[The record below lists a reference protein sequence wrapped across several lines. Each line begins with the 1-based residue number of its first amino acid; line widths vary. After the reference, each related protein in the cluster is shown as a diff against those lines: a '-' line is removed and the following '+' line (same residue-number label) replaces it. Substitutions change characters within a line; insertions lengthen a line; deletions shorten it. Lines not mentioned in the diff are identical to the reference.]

1 LYEFIP
7 LLRTF
12 RDTFLRTPLN
22 SEAAEMY
29 FTSDPLTFMKERF
42 ISRIGTIHRAGKRR
56 EAKFEG

>member
-7 LLRTF
+7 LLRAF

-29 FTSDPLTFMKERF
+29 FTSDPLAFMNERF
-42 ISRIGTIHRAGKRR
+42 TNEIGAIRRA
-56 EAKFEG
+56 AK